1 MNALRPNMI
10 SKITTLLVL
19 LCMNS
24 RMFSYGESLMRSLS
38 EEDDIELERKVQRLN
53 KTPKKS
59 FQVKWF
65 WHCIIFLVFFF
76 FFHLLD
82 FYNLQNTWFSK
93 SIYNSDVKMVF
104 LKTILTLQTPNINGT
119 KAKKNFQL
127 VIVNY

>member
-1 MNALRPNMI
+1 MI
-10 SKITTLLVL
+10 LTLHYL
-19 LCMNS
+19 
-24 RMFSYGESLMRSLS
+24 FG
-38 EEDDIELERKVQRLN
+38 
-53 KTPKKS
+53 
-59 FQVKWF
+59 FF
-65 WHCIIFLVFFF
+65 FFFF

>member
-1 MNALRPNMI
+1 MI
-10 SKITTLLVL
+10 LTLHYLFV
-19 LCMNS
+19 
-24 RMFSYGESLMRSLS
+24 F
-38 EEDDIELERKVQRLN
+38 
-53 KTPKKS
+53 
-59 FQVKWF
+59 FF
-65 WHCIIFLVFFF
+65 FFF